1 MSIPFHTNDL
11 EIDQHQSLDMIK
23 NNKTKWPACGSKTVP
38 SPGRIRAKIPDTP
51 VNIRGLYELAYWC
64 LLGRMIPIYVTG
76 YDPSTLRLWVYIFFW
91 IFNFDPAGSISILY
105 TLANNIRMVY
115 WINILANIHILIL
128 LLAKINNFLP
138 QILLMAENL

>member
-1 MSIPFHTNDL
+1 
-11 EIDQHQSLDMIK
+11 
-23 NNKTKWPACGSKTVP
+23 
-38 SPGRIRAKIPDTP
+38 
-51 VNIRGLYELAYWC
+51 
-64 LLGRMIPIYVTG
+64 MIPIYVTG

>member
-1 MSIPFHTNDL
+1 MLIGAHDPHLRNGIWSI
-11 EIDQHQSLDMIK
+11 
-23 NNKTKWPACGSKTVP
+23 
-38 SPGRIRAKIPDTP
+38 
-51 VNIRGLYELAYWC
+51 NITAVG
-64 LLGRMIPIYVTG
+64 VH
-76 YDPSTLRLWVYIFFW
+76 FFW